1 MNNKIKISDHQK
13 RLVDSIENGTY
24 EQVINEITNE
34 LNQGTQMSKIPLIF
48 ANKSNNPDPEYAKTG
63 DSGFDIRANLE
74 NDVILKPL
82 ERALIPTGLFFELP
96 MNMEIQIRS
105 RSGNSFKHGIMVL
118 NSPGTVDCVT
128 EDTMITTIN
137 GEKSIKEIYEN
148 NIRDIISFNEE
159 LFSVEEDI
167 ILDMWVVK
175 DKECLEIDV
184 NGSTIIVPM
193 EIELYTKNGW
203 KKANDLDESDEIL
216 TLI

>member
-82 ERALIPTGLFFELP
+82 ERALIPTGLFLELPRGFEL
-96 MNMEIQIRS
+96 QIRP
-105 RSGNSFKHGIMVL
+105 RSGLAAKNGVTVL
-118 NSPGTVDCVT
+118 NTPGTIDEQYRGEVKVILVNLSN
-128 EDTMITTIN
+128 EDFTIQHGDRICQGVLAN
-137 GEKSIKEIYEN
+137 VSGQRIVGLIKIG
-148 NIRDIISFNEE
+148 
-159 LFSVEEDI
+159 
-167 ILDMWVVK
+167 
-175 DKECLEIDV
+175 DV
-184 NGSTIIVPM
+184 NKETDRAEGGFGHTG
-193 EIELYTKNGW
+193 KN
-203 KKANDLDESDEIL
+203 
-216 TLI
+216 